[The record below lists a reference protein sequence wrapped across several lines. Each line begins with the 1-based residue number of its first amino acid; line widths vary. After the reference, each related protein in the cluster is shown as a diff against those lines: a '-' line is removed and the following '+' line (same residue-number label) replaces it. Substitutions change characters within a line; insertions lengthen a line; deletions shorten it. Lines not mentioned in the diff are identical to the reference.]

1 MTLLLVS
8 LFMGF
13 IPMVVYT
20 AILWWI
26 DHWEREPLSLVIG
39 CFIWGAVPSIIF
51 ALIWSMIFDS
61 LATEVF
67 LFGETQLHVASY
79 AIIAPLTEEIAKG
92 IGLLAVFLMFRR
104 EVDSLLDGILYG
116 AVIGFG
122 FAAVENVFYFTSF
135 GAEGAVDLTVL
146 VFLRAFLFGLNHAF
160 FTGLTGLGFALARF
174 QKNIALRV
182 LFPLL
187 GLGLAMV
194 FHGLHNFFV
203 INGFG
208 GVVISFVLDWFGI
221 FWVAVV
227 IIWSLSHQ
235 GQLIRHYLK
244 EEVQHGVLA
253 REQAYLAG
261 SLSHRLACGFGLFG
275 HGITSRMNTHR
286 LDQLCAE
293 LAFKKHQLLTMG
305 DEKGNSAAIEQLR
318 GQVAEVA
325 RQLRPTA

>member
-13 IPMVVYT
+13 FPMVIYT

-26 DHWEREPLSLVIG
+26 DHWEREPVSLVIG
-39 CFIWGAVPSIIF
+39 CFLWGAVPSIIF

-67 LFGETQLHVASY
+67 LFGETQLHVVSY
-79 AIIAPLTEEIAKG
+79 SIIAPLTEETAKG
-92 IGLLAVFLMFRR
+92 IGLLGVFLMFRR
-104 EVDSLLDGILYG
+104 ELDSLLDGILYG

-135 GAEGAVDLTVL
+135 GAEGAVELTVI

-174 QKNIALRV
+174 QKSVVLQF

-194 FHGLHNFFV
+194 CHGVHNFFA
-203 INGFG
+203 GGGLG
-208 GVVISFVLDWFGI
+208 GVVVSFVVDWFGI

-235 GQLIRHYLK
+235 GQLIRYYL
-244 EEVQHGVLA
+244 EDEVQHGVLA
-253 REQAYLAG
+253 HEQAYLAG
-261 SLSHRLACGFGLFG
+261 SLSHRLSCGFGLFG
-275 HGITSRMNTHR
+275 RGVTSRMNTHR

-293 LAFKKHQLLTMG
+293 LAFKKHQLVTMG
-305 DEKGNSAAIEQLR
+305 DEQGNLAAIERLR
-318 GQVAEVA
+318 GQIAEVA
-325 RQLRPTA
+325 RQLTPIS